1 LETPENLHGLLLAIN
16 KEIADRIDYKHIER
30 VERTFIESDFRKR
43 EADMLF
49 KANFRDDEVDAIK
62 EVIIYVL
69 IEHQSSVD
77 PIMPFRILY
86 YVTQIWESQR
96 REWESQKIPQKD
108 WRFRPIL
115 PVVFYTGKENWNQSL
130 EIESLIDLPSSL
142 ESFVPQMKMLFFN
155 LKATSEEQ
163 VIESNHPFGWIL
175 QIMQKEDA
183 NFGEFSKSLQIAIR
197 NLDLMSQ
204 EDRENWAKLVFF
216 IVEFIR
222 HRRNKE
228 EQPQLFDIVEASFTN
243 TLRQEEVKSMMKTG
257 AQALLEEGREEGL
270 ELGIIRTKQQDLIR
284 LLTIRFESI
293 PQSLKK
299 KIKSI
304 KQVDRLNELFDHA
317 IKAHELSEIERLA
330 NE

>member
-1 LETPENLHGLLLAIN
+1 MAKISKKDIRSLIREFPDRAIRWLLETPENLHGLLLAIN
-16 KEIADRIDYKHIER
+16 KEIANRIDYTNIER
-30 VERTFIESDFRKR
+30 IERTFIESDFRKR

-49 KANFRDDEVDAIK
+49 KANFRNDKVDAVK

-130 EIESLIDLPSSL
+130 EMKSLIDLPSSL
-142 ESFVPQMKMLFFN
+142 EYFVPQMKMLFFN

-175 QIMQKEDA
+175 QIMQKEDVSLD
-183 NFGEFSKSLQIAIR
+183 EFSKSLQI
-197 NLDLMSQ
+197 
-204 EDRENWAKLVFF
+204 
-216 IVEFIR
+216 
-222 HRRNKE
+222 
-228 EQPQLFDIVEASFTN
+228 
-243 TLRQEEVKSMMKTG
+243 
-257 AQALLEEGREEGL
+257 
-270 ELGIIRTKQQDLIR
+270 
-284 LLTIRFESI
+284 
-293 PQSLKK
+293 
-299 KIKSI
+299 
-304 KQVDRLNELFDHA
+304 
-317 IKAHELSEIERLA
+317 
-330 NE
+330 